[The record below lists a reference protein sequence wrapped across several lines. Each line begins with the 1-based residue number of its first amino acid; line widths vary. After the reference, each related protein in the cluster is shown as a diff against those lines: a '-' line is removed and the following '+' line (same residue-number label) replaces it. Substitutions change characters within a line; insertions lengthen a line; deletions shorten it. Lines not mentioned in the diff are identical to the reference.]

1 MLSIDLS
8 FGLLSLVPEAS
19 RAELMM
25 LTISEI
31 VNQLI
36 EAHNKGEDSNLNK

>member
-1 MLSIDLS
+1 M
-8 FGLLSLVPEAS
+8 FACLVPVAS

>member
-1 MLSIDLS
+1 MLS
-8 FGLLSLVPEAS
+8 VPGAS

-36 EAHNKGEDSNLNK
+36 EAHNKGEDANLNK